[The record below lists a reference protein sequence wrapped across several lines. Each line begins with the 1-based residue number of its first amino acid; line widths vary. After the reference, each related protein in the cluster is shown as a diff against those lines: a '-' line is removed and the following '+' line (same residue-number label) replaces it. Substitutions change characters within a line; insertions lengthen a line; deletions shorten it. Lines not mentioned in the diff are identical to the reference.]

1 MSTLKHVDMYKNDRA
16 MNIDK
21 IKNYNQKLLAVLMT
35 VVVLMAIVGLILISV
50 FAIDEI
56 RRSLRNNNQDD
67 GILSDEKIEEL
78 QKKNKRQQ
86 LISYETPRLVDTL
99 NLVYIIP
106 VSHKTLNNAEYI
118 DEEVLGLMDMRG
130 SYKSDKR
137 YSRKYYGDFNNLL
150 IYDYKKH
157 SVNKLFT
164 DRINFGSIQT
174 EYFKDDILVLFKAS
188 TKNTYKDGII
198 NQQDYKSLFIYS
210 LNSKDLRE
218 VSLENADVYQVN
230 VVQDSKDLIIS
241 FGMDQNK
248 DGKFDEYL
256 EPALIKKYDYKSGK
270 LIDIVSQE
278 MNNELQM
285 KLEGTKN

>member
-1 MSTLKHVDMYKNDRA
+1 

-21 IKNYNQKLLAVLMT
+21 IKNYNQKLLAILGT
-35 VVVLMAIVGLILISV
+35 IVVLMAIVGLISISV

-56 RRSLRNNNQDD
+56 GRSFRNNNQDD

-78 QKKNKRQQ
+78 QKENKRQQ
-86 LISYETPRLVDTL
+86 LISYETPRLVDTI

-106 VSHKTLNNAEYI
+106 VSHKTLNSAEYI
-118 DEEVLGLMDMRG
+118 KDEEVLGLLDMRG

-137 YSRKYYGDFNNLL
+137 YSRKYYGNFNNLL
-150 IYDYKKH
+150 IYDYKNH
-157 SVNKLFT
+157 SVDKLFT

-188 TKNTYKDGII
+188 TKDSFKDGVI
-198 NQQDYKSLFIYS
+198 NLQDYKSLFIYS
-210 LNSKDLRE
+210 LNNKDLRE
-218 VSLENADVYQVN
+218 VSIENTDIYHVN
-230 VVQDSKDLIIS
+230 VVENSKDLIIS
-241 FGMDQNK
+241 FGIDYNN
-248 DGKFDEYL
+248 DGKFDEYS
-256 EPALIKKYDYKSGK
+256 EPTLIKKYDYKSGK

-285 KLEGTKN
+285 KLEGTEK

>member
-1 MSTLKHVDMYKNDRA
+1 
-16 MNIDK
+16 MNMDK
-21 IKNYNQKLLAVLMT
+21 IKNYNQKLLAVLGT
-35 VVVLMAIVGLILISV
+35 VVVIIAIVGLISISV

-56 RRSLRNNNQDD
+56 RRSFRNNNQDD

-78 QKKNKRQQ
+78 QKENKRQQ
-86 LISYETPRLVDTL
+86 LISYETPRLVDTI

-106 VSHKTLNNAEYI
+106 VSHKTLNSAEYI
-118 DEEVLGLMDMRG
+118 DEEVLGLLDMHG

-157 SVNKLFT
+157 SVDKLFI
-164 DRINFGSIQT
+164 DRVNFGSIQT
-174 EYFKDDILVLFKAS
+174 EYFNDDILVFFIAS
-188 TKNTYKDGII
+188 TKDTHKDGVI

-210 LNSKDLRE
+210 LNNKDLRE
-218 VSLENADVYQVN
+218 VSLEEADVYQVN
-230 VVQDSKDLIIS
+230 FVENSKDLIIS
-241 FGMDQNK
+241 FGIDHNK
-248 DGKFDEYL
+248 DGKFDEYS
-256 EPALIKKYDYKSGK
+256 EPALIQKYDYKSGK

-285 KLEGTKN
+285 KLEGTAK